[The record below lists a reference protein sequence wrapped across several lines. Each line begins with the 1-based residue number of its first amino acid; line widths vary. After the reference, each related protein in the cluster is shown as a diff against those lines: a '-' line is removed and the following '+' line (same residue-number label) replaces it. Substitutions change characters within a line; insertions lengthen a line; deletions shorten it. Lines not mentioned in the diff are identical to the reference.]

1 MQSNTASEK
10 TNFLNLN
17 LGGTL
22 DNTSNWNAEID
33 YSFSNQ
39 EFIHLQPGT
48 HFTARDINVNGGLRY
63 DEEGNAVYVNRD
75 GEVVS
80 SSDPDAMRAYDLPLV
95 TYPFAVSG
103 GNADYIRRD

>member
-1 MQSNTASEK
+1 DFNVTGVQTCALPI
-10 TNFLNLN
+10 LNLN

-22 DNTSNWNAEID
+22 DITSNWNAEID

-80 SSDPDAMRAYDLPLV
+80 SSRSEERRVGTAWRAE
-95 TYPFAVSG
+95 
-103 GNADYIRRD
+103 R